1 MSLNESAIA
10 KITCANMEA
19 AKLLYAIQYELN
31 TETSYICDHE
41 KIQSLIAISKNLN
54 AVIIELL
61 ED

>member
-1 MSLNESAIA
+1 MRLDESTIA

-31 TETSYICDHE
+31 TETDYMDDHE

-54 AVIIELL
+54 DVITEIL